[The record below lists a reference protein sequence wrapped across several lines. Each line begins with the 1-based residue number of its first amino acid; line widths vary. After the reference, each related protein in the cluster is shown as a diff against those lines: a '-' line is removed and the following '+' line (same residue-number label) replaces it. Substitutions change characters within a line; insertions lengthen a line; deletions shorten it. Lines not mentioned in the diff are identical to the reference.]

1 MPSGRLPKRHIPGL
15 VAVAE
20 GAFAAMGND
29 GKDRS
34 GEDEALKTRLEA
46 LTKALDGKR
55 QDAEDAVQASRKGS
69 DAGIGKAMGTGFRVA
84 SELAAAILV
93 GGFLGWLIDRWAGTA
108 PWFMLVFLFLGVIA
122 GFWNVYKLAARPT
135 GGDGPPTN

>member
-1 MPSGRLPKRHIPGL
+1 M
-15 VAVAE
+15 
-20 GAFAAMGND
+20 GADDKNP
-29 GKDRS
+29 S
-34 GEDEALKTRLEA
+34 GEDAALKKRLSE
-46 LTKALDGKR
+46 LTKALDERR
-55 QDAEDAVQASRKGS
+55 QDTEETARASQRGS
-69 DAGIGKAMGTGFRVA
+69 NEGIGKAMGTGFRVA

-135 GGDGPPTN
+135 GGDEPPTL